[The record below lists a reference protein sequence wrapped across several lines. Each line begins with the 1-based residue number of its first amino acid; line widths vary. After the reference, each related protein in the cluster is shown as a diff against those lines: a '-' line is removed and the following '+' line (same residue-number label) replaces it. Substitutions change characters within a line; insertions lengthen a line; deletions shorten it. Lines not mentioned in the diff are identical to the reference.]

1 MMKMHI
7 QSTDTL
13 EAVQRS
19 FNSAFPFLKM
29 EFFARPHTKGN
40 PSEKQFMINIKRTID
55 SCNPDLS
62 EATVSIPTA
71 MTVHELEDL
80 FQQRLGLYIQVFRK
94 SGKVWLETT
103 ATDDWTLFK
112 QNLEGWELSEVQAA
126 NREEPADYHE
136 QP

>member
-1 MMKMHI
+1 
-7 QSTDTL
+7 
-13 EAVQRS
+13 
-19 FNSAFPFLKM
+19 
-29 EFFARPHTKGN
+29 
-40 PSEKQFMINIKRTID
+40 MINTKRTID

-71 MTVHELEDL
+71 MTVHELEAL
-80 FQQRLGLYIQVFRK
+80 FQERLGLYIQVFRK

-112 QNLEGWELSEVQAA
+112 QNLEGRELSEVQVD